1 MDLSTIKPFVGLGIL
16 EFGTKRQNVRLFL
29 NSDYQ
34 SFARI
39 SNGRPNIDS
48 FDSLGLQLHYDE
60 KDYLDGIEAF
70 LPANPS
76 FEEIYFLGKSCDQ
89 VLKELYSKGY
99 QGKANDEGFDF
110 MEIGVGIWAPENK
123 VEAVLIVQKE
133 YFR

>member
-1 MDLSTIKPFVGLGIL
+1 MKRDEYMDLSTIKPFVGLGIL

-60 KDYLDGIEAF
+60 
-70 LPANPS
+70 
-76 FEEIYFLGKSCDQ
+76 
-89 VLKELYSKGY
+89 
-99 QGKANDEGFDF
+99 
-110 MEIGVGIWAPENK
+110 IGRAHV
-123 VEAVLIVQKE
+123 
-133 YFR
+133 